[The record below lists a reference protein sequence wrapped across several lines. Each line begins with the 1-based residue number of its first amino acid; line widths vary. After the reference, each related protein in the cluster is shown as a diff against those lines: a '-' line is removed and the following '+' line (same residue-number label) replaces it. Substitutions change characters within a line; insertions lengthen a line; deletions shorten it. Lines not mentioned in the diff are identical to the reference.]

1 MKPWKNPKPYIPNK
15 MKIAVV
21 TQSFTQNSG
30 VAEHVVHTCKEMINL
45 GHDPAVITANFPGE
59 NDDRDL
65 KVFRVGQDVNIPANG
80 TFANLT
86 VGYKMSDKLRRI
98 FKAEKFDL
106 LHVHC
111 PLDPI
116 LPLWSVKVFEGPIV
130 GTFHTYMKTNLAY
143 DVINDSFG
151 QYFKK
156 LKGRICVSQPA
167 KDFIYQYF
175 PADYRIIPNGVDINR
190 FRPGLKPIK
199 KFADDTFNL
208 LFVGRIDPR
217 KGLRYLLQAFSI
229 VYGHD
234 PNVRLIVVGKGILSE
249 YYKMFLL
256 RDLEDKV
263 FFEGYVSGEKIPNYY
278 ATADIYC
285 SPATHGE
292 SFGIVLLEAMASG
305 KPVVASSNEG
315 YRQVLSSQE
324 GILVEPKN
332 TVQLAKAIISLMDNK
347 KKRKEMGEAGR
358 KKAEKYS
365 WKNVTKQIVD
375 YYQEVLKE

>member
-1 MKPWKNPKPYIPNK
+1 MKVG
-15 MKIAVV
+15 VV

-30 VAEHVVHTCKEMINL
+30 VAEHVVHTCKEMIRL

-59 NDDRDL
+59 NDDRGL
-65 KVFRVGQDVNIPANG
+65 KVFRVGQDITIPANG

-86 VGYKMSDKLRRI
+86 VGYKLGEKLKRI
-98 FKAEKFDL
+98 FEREKFDL

-116 LPLWSVKVFEGPIV
+116 LPIWAIRMFEGPIV
-130 GTFHTYMKTNLAY
+130 GTFHTYMKYNLAY
-143 DVINDSFG
+143 DVIKETLGSYFNKLTGRIAVSKAAEGFIS
-151 QYFKK
+151 QYF
-156 LKGRICVSQPA
+156 S
-167 KDFIYQYF
+167 
-175 PADYRIIPNGVDINR
+175 ADYRIIPNGVDINR
-190 FRPGLKPIK
+190 FRPDLKPIK
-199 KFADDTFNL
+199 KFDDDVFNI

-217 KGLRYLLQAFSI
+217 KGLKYLLQAFSI
-229 VYGHD
+229 VYGHN
-234 PNVRLIVVGKGILSE
+234 PKVRLIVVGKGIMSE

-256 RDLEDKV
+256 KDLEDNV
-263 FFEGYVSGEKIPNYY
+263 FFEGYVSAKEIPHYY
-278 ATADIYC
+278 ATADVYC

-315 YRQVLSSQE
+315 YKQVLSSKE

-332 TVQLAKAIISLMDNK
+332 VVQLAKAIITLMDDK
-347 KKRKEMGEAGR
+347 KKRKQLGEAGR

-365 WKNVTKQIVD
+365 WENVTKQIVD
-375 YYQEVLKE
+375 YYQEVLKK